1 MSSPRKL
8 TARVYVSLRHA
19 TKRAFRAAGLVSIAG
34 AKALIDVLLN
44 RDRPQF
50 SFGRLSDERYNVYLL
65 FALTRIG
72 EVGCSA
78 SDMRVA
84 YKWLPKGFFF
94 KKIQINWRAP
104 TGDILLCEN
113 TLGRRPDILRIDR
126 RYYSLPPSEH
136 RLFAPYF
143 AHPEFYRSGL
153 HDAVRGMRGR
163 ERNVKIFFAGT
174 QSESAYSKS
183 FNFPILNRDRILRHL
198 SEKLEWVEKAQ
209 ADESGRRSMLIVT
222 TNDTRDT
229 LDKHRLSIQNYI
241 ELMSRS
247 EFFICPPG
255 GRIPH
260 SHNLIEAMSV
270 GTIPITNYHSY
281 MRPPLTSDDNCLAF
295 STLQEF
301 EKIIDRAL
309 QMPAAEVQRLREGVL
324 SYYDEHLEPKSFGK
338 KLMERPASIL
348 EVVVNDELRSVVRRG
363 SF

>member
-1 MSSPRKL
+1 MK
-8 TARVYVSLRHA
+8 RVI
-19 TKRAFRAAGLVSIAG
+19 RAAGLVSIGG
-34 AKALIDVLLN
+34 AKVLIEVFL
-44 RDRPQF
+44 DRGRPKF

-78 SDMRVA
+78 SDARVA
-84 YKWLPKGFFF
+84 YKWLPIRLFF
-94 KKIQINWRAP
+94 KKIRINWRAP
-104 TGDILLCEN
+104 TEDILLCESA
-113 TLGRRPDILRIDR
+113 LGRRSVILRIER

-153 HDAVRGMRGR
+153 HEAVRRMRGR

-174 QSESAYSKS
+174 HSESAYSKS
-183 FNFPILNRDRILRHL
+183 FSFPILSRDKILRYL
-198 SEKLEWVEKAQ
+198 SEKSEWVEKAKI
-209 ADESGRRSMLIVT
+209 DKGGSRSMLIFT
-222 TNDTRDT
+222 TSDTRDA

-247 EFFICPPG
+247 DFFICPPG
-255 GRIPH
+255 GRMPH

-295 STLQEF
+295 STLEEF

-324 SYYDEHLEPKSFGK
+324 SYYDEHLEPRSFGK

-348 EVVVNDELRSVVRRG
+348 EVVVNDESGR
-363 SF
+363 

>member
-8 TARVYVSLRHA
+8 AARVYVSLRHA
-19 TKRAFRAAGLVSIAG
+19 TKRAFRAAGLVSIGG
-34 AKALIDVLLN
+34 AKASIDVLLN

-78 SDMRVA
+78 SDVRVA
-84 YKWLPKGFFF
+84 YKWLPKRFFF

-104 TGDILLCEN
+104 TEEILLCEN

-183 FNFPILNRDRILRHL
+183 FNFPILNRDKILRHL
-198 SEKLEWVEKAQ
+198 SEKFERVEKAQ

-229 LDKHRLSIQNYI
+229 LDKHRLSIQNYM

-255 GRIPH
+255 GRMPH

-270 GTIPITNYHSY
+270 GTIPITNYYSY
-281 MRPPLTSDDNCLAF
+281 MRPPLTSDENCLAF

-301 EKIIDRAL
+301 EKIVDRAL
-309 QMPAAEVQRLREGVL
+309 QMPAPEVQHLREGVL
-324 SYYDEHLEPKSFGK
+324 SYYDKHLKPESFCR

-348 EVVVNDELRSVVRRG
+348 EVVVNDESGR
-363 SF
+363 